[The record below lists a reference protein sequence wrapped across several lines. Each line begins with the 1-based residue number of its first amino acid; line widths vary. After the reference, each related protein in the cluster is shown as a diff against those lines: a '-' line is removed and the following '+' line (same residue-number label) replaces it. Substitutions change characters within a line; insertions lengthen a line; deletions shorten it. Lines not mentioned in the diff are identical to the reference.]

1 MISMDVPNIN
11 DAGNVLRETNVTI
24 WLQNRIELWQEID
37 ITNLKKNTFA
47 IRFMDCVNAKNVIFT
62 SNATRV

>member
-37 ITNLKKNTFA
+37 ITNLKK
-47 IRFMDCVNAKNVIFT
+47 ILLRSDSWIV
-62 SNATRV
+62 